1 MKWGLSVH
9 PSFRPSFHLSGNF
22 NETVSLIFSKF
33 WHGARNS
40 YEVVRDRAGF
50 SGKIFFV
57 YKSGKIGPKRA
68 KNRAFSIWSLILAEF
83 DLQWKFTLFL
93 CSCRNPI
100 FRKGF
105 VPEIWTKIF
114 SVNQKQPLGVFYKT
128 AIPKNFVIL
137 KGRHLCWGL
146 FFIKVAGL
154 YVSSRIKKRLQ
165 YRYFLVNIGKFIRAS
180 ILKN

>member
-22 NETVSLIFSKF
+22 TETVSLIFSKF
-33 WHGARNS
+33 WHGARNPC
-40 YEVVRDRAGF
+40 EVVWERAGF

-137 KGRHLCWGL
+137 KGRHLCW
-146 FFIKVAGL
+146 
-154 YVSSRIKKRLQ
+154 VS
-165 YRYFLVNIGKFIRAS
+165 FLLKLRAFMS
-180 ILKN
+180 LAILKRDFNTDTFWWISGNL